1 MTQPVKSPLPTAIDV
16 IGDWT
21 KAVVATEAAALALL
35 KAEMEGLSVLF
46 GGESAPKTPEEAR
59 QAEAKTEDGFDNMPV

>member
-1 MTQPVKSPLPTAIDV
+1 MSKPVTSPLPTAIDV

-21 KAVVATEAAALALL
+21 KAVVATEGAALALL
-35 KAEMEGLSVLF
+35 RTEIEWLSVLF

-59 QAEAKTEDGFDNMPV
+59 KAEAKTEDGFDNMPV